1 MSSTPFDADHQD
13 SMRALIGKV
22 LPGADAQH
30 IAEAVAAGYGTH
42 AAFLAAIRAVEAG
55 GPAPA
60 PDFDPDRLVARLQE
74 LGEAIGRQ
82 DEALRFLLGAMAD
95 GPRSGPPPKQEV
107 LDEARARQCLRAGLL
122 FSQAGCWPDAGSVL
136 GDAMSAAPDSL
147 KAEIVA
153 AMEVVA
159 AHSEVAAAN
168 LALALLSAGGV
179 PRDVGRAQAL
189 LEPLVRSD
197 TMELRAHAHNWL
209 AHIAAGKFG
218 GDDTP
223 EVALFHFALIVKSV
237 ATWDAPAT
245 R

>member
-82 DEALRFLLGAMAD
+82 DEALRLALVHSTDPGRD
-95 GPRSGPPPKQEV
+95 GPK
-107 LDEARARQCLRAGLL
+107 
-122 FSQAGCWPDAGSVL
+122 SQA
-136 GDAMSAAPDSL
+136 AM
-147 KAEIVA
+147 
-153 AMEVVA
+153 
-159 AHSEVAAAN
+159 
-168 LALALLSAGGV
+168 
-179 PRDVGRAQAL
+179 R
-189 LEPLVRSD
+189 
-197 TMELRAHAHNWL
+197 
-209 AHIAAGKFG
+209 
-218 GDDTP
+218 
-223 EVALFHFALIVKSV
+223 
-237 ATWDAPAT
+237 
-245 R
+245 